1 MPSFKT
7 SQDIEKPFPDRLV
20 SQKCPTRVVQPKSG
34 TLWTREVGHFNLLLI
49 DGQDITKTKLF
60 DIGLPNLNLKT
71 GKQL

>member
-1 MPSFKT
+1 MPSPKT
-7 SQDIEKPFPDRLV
+7 SPDIEKPFPDTLA

-34 TLWTREVGHFNLLLI
+34 TLSREEVGHFSLLLI
-49 DGQDITKTKLF
+49 DEQAITKAKLF